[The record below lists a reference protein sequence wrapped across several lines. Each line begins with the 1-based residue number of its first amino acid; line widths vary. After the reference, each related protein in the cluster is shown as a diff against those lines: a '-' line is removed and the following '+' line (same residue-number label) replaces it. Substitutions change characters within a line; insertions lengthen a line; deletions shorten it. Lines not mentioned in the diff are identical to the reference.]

1 MPDRTTPILA
11 TMNAAQRWRS
21 LVRARL
27 AEMERLDPGRGGL
40 RGPNAGFAGAAYWDA
55 RARRFSAR
63 LPVEAAAADPFL
75 RRVKRSVGRRTTVVD
90 VGAGTGRFALALA
103 PSVKAVTAVD
113 PSPAMLRIMRSQARS
128 RGISNVRG
136 VQGRWE
142 EVDMAPADVAFSS
155 YVLPLVADAPRFLAR
170 LDAVARRRAW
180 LYLGAFSADA
190 VFDPLWRHFHGAPRK
205 PGPTYL
211 DAVAVLRE
219 MGMQPEVEVVEVPSR
234 TAFATV
240 AEAVEEYRD
249 QLVVPDTS
257 AARRELADLLGSWL
271 VQRHGALRPPLR
283 SLPAAVISWGTD
295 RPPA

>member
-1 MPDRTTPILA
+1 
-11 TMNAAQRWRS
+11 MNAAQRWRS

-27 AEMERLDPGRGGL
+27 AEMERLDPGRGV
-40 RGPNAGFAGAAYWDA
+40 AGAAYWDS

-63 LPVEAAAADPFL
+63 LSLEAAAADPFL
-75 RRVKRSVGRRTTVVD
+75 RRVRRSVGRSTTVLD
-90 VGAGTGRFALALA
+90 VGSGPGRFALALA
-103 PSVKAVTAVD
+103 PHVREVTAVD
-113 PSPAMLRIMRSQARS
+113 PSPAMLRILARQARS
-128 RGISNVRG
+128 RGITNVRR

-142 EVDMAPADVAFSS
+142 EVDVAPADVAFSS

-170 LDAVARRRAW
+170 LDAAAGRRAW

-211 DAVAVLRE
+211 DATAVLRE
-219 MGMQPEVEVVEVPSR
+219 MGIQPRVEVVEVPSR

-240 AEAVEEYRD
+240 AEAVKEYRD
-249 QLVVPDTS
+249 QLVVPDTR

-271 VQRHGALRPPLR
+271 VRRDGALRPPLR
-283 SLPAAVISWGTD
+283 SLPAAVISWEPA
-295 RPPA
+295 RPAPPKVRP